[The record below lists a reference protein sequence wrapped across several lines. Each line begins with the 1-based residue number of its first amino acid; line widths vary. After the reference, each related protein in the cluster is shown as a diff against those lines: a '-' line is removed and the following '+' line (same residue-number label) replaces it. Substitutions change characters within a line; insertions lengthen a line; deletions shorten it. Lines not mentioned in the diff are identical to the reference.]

1 MKKSENLV
9 VHLETGYVFLL
20 SIETSEKENIETALN
35 QAVITALK
43 NDLNFSYHK
52 DGSKELKEAIEFL
65 KRDDETDEETLDNN
79 NYMYLDLSSDYD
91 FNVYIAMGC
100 TRIDHTLYENT
111 YLLNELK

>member
-1 MKKSENLV
+1 MKTSKYFV
-9 VHLETGYVFLL
+9 VHLETGYIFLL
-20 SIETSEKENIETALN
+20 SIETSERENIETALN
-35 QAVITALK
+35 EAVIKAIK
-43 NDLNFSYHK
+43 NDLNFSYYK

-91 FNVYIAMGC
+91 FNVYVKMSD
-100 TRIDHTLYENT
+100 TRIDHTLYSNT

>member
-1 MKKSENLV
+1 MEKSNNLV
-9 VHLETGYVFLL
+9 VHLETGYMFLL

-43 NDLNFSYHK
+43 NDLRFSYYK

-65 KRDDETDEETLDNN
+65 KRDDENDDETLDNN
-79 NYMYLDLSSDYD
+79 NYMYLDLSSDFG
-91 FNVYIAMGC
+91 FNVYVKMDN
-100 TRIDHTLYENT
+100 TRIDHTIYDNT